1 MKETIRV
8 EAMTVELIKSKIG
21 LINDIQ
27 KLKLSDEKKVVLI
40 EALARELSVLPLAG
54 IGRDSLPEPKMS
66 EDE

>member
-1 MKETIRV
+1 MIVNSSHYMK
-8 EAMTVELIKSKIG
+8 KSP
-21 LINDIQ
+21 
-27 KLKLSDEKKVVLI
+27 EVLI